1 MVYLL
6 HLLSKAQS
14 LSCLLLLLPYLL
26 WMLPL
31 ICYNFTVLMCI
42 QCWNFPGH
50 VSIFYKFHEYFLKL
64 YYHCLVLLLL
74 LQQTIYLPILIIN
87 NTTLYTKLLSFPIPD
102 HLVKC
107 KKRSEFNRTDMILLM
122 GKSTILL
129 RASRGYD
136 PLCCH
141 LQKEGYINIQL
152 CLLNCTTLMNNQ

>member
-74 LQQTIYLPILIIN
+74 QQTMYLPILIIHK
-87 NTTLYTKLLSFPIPD
+87 T
-102 HLVKC
+102 LVKC
-107 KKRSEFNRTDMILLM
+107 KKRSEFYRTDMILLM

>member
-74 LQQTIYLPILIIN
+74 QQTMYLPILIIN